1 MTVQLYDGESS
12 IYWAHRG
19 LLTKE
24 QMADVPQY
32 EQLLSEPSVLFDDG
46 AGKVYDWRLLSAE
59 CTRYGVECTGDEDAD
74 YAALVEAMNA
84 PIPQPPTIEEVD
96 EKATTAQTTA
106 DTVQEQINALTS
118 AFATEE
124 DANA

>member
-19 LLTKE
+19 LLTRE

-32 EQLLSEPSVLFDDG
+32 EQLLSQPSVLFDDG

-59 CTRYGVECTGDEDAD
+59 CTRYGVEYTGDASAD
-74 YAALVEAMNA
+74 YAAMLAAVDKPRPSE
-84 PIPQPPTIEEVD
+84 IEGLQ
-96 EKATTAQTTA
+96 AQL
-106 DTVQEQINALTS
+106 DAL
-118 AFATEE
+118 AGMAE
-124 DANA
+124 